1 MIKTGKGINMK
12 TLKIL
17 TTLCFIV
24 ILVSIINA
32 DNSVIKHQSPQES
45 LTARWEWV
53 QNQVGSMKG
62 GLWVGYSFQQLMG
75 KNSFIRSF
83 EDSRSGRPTLEMILE
98 GKVDLQKEESVS
110 DAAREALQSWD
121 NTDKQIEVIAK
132 DVAILFYF
140 NEDKINFNTI
150 HDVKINSLNL
160 PVNLKGKPLLW
171 LGDVSQKESVA
182 FLKDGY
188 KKVKSPEIKEDLVTA
203 IGLHRETPATH
214 DFLSGII
221 DSDENDD
228 IREKAV
234 FWLGQAD
241 NEDALKILVN
251 TIEKDRSD
259 DIREQAVFAIS
270 QMKIESAT
278 STLLNLARQAKD
290 SNVREKAVFWLGQQ
304 NSQEA
309 METLKDIIQGDASP
323 EVKEQAVFALGQMQ
337 RPEATDMLIDL
348 ARNARDRGV
357 QTKAIF
363 WLGQKASD
371 NTNQALE
378 DIAYEDDEGEVQK
391 AAVFALSQ
399 LPADEAV
406 PSLIK
411 IAQGHPNSEV
421 RKNAIFWLGQSGD
434 ERAIDALV
442 EMVKKK

>member
-1 MIKTGKGINMK
+1 MK
-12 TLKIL
+12 VFRII
-17 TTLCFIV
+17 TTLCFTIIV
-24 ILVSIINA
+24 VSVINA
-32 DNSVIKHQSPQES
+32 ENSVIKHQNPQEN
-45 LTARWEWV
+45 LNARWEWAR
-53 QNQVGSMKG
+53 NQAASMKG
-62 GLWVGYSFQQLMG
+62 GVWVGYSFQQLMG

-83 EDSRSGRPTLEMILE
+83 EDSRSSRPTLEMILE
-98 GKVDLQKEESVS
+98 GKVDLQMEESVS
-110 DAAREALQSWD
+110 DAARDALRSLD
-121 NTDKQIEVIAK
+121 NLDKQIEVIAK

-140 NEDKINFNTI
+140 DGSKIGFNTI
-150 HDVKINSLNL
+150 KDLKINSMNL
-160 PVNLKGKPLLW
+160 PVNLKMKPLLW
-171 LGDVSQKESVA
+171 LGEVTQKESVA

-203 IGLHRETPATH
+203 IGLHRDTPVAQ

-221 DSDENDD
+221 ESDEKDD

-241 NEDALKILVN
+241 NEDALKILGN
-251 TIEKDRSD
+251 TVEKDQSE

-278 STLLNLARQAKD
+278 STLVNLAKQAKE

-337 RPEATDMLIDL
+337 RPEATDMLVDL

-357 QTKAIF
+357 RTKAIF
-363 WLGQKASD
+363 WLGQKASA
-371 NTNQALE
+371 NVSEMLE
-378 DIAYEDDEGEVQK
+378 DIVYDDDEGEVQK

-406 PSLIK
+406 PALIK
-411 IAQGHPNSEV
+411 IAQGHPNPEV

>member
-1 MIKTGKGINMK
+1 MILTGKGIDMK
-12 TLKIL
+12 SFKRI
-17 TTLCFIV
+17 TTLGLLV
-24 ILVSIINA
+24 ILISVLRA
-32 DNSVIKHQSPQES
+32 DNSVIKHQNPQEN
-45 LTARWEWV
+45 LNVRWEWAK
-53 QNQVGSMKG
+53 NQAGDMKG
-62 GLWVGYSFQQLMG
+62 GLWVGYSFRQLMG

-83 EDSRSGRPTLEMILE
+83 EDSRSSRPTLEMILE
-98 GKVDLQKEESVS
+98 GKADLQKEESVS
-110 DAAREALQSWD
+110 DAARDALRSLD
-121 NTDKQIEVIAK
+121 NLDKQIEVIAK
-132 DVAILFYF
+132 NVAILFYF
-140 NEDKINFNTI
+140 DGDKIDFNTI
-150 HDVKINSLNL
+150 KDLKINSLNL

-171 LGDVSQKESVA
+171 LGDVSQEESVA
-182 FLKDGY
+182 FLEDGY
-188 KKVKSPEIKEDLVTA
+188 KKVKSAEIKEDLVTA
-203 IGLHRETPATH
+203 IGLHRETSAAQ

-221 DSDENDD
+221 NSDENDD

-241 NEDALKILVN
+241 NENALKILVN
-251 TIEKDRSD
+251 TVENDRSE

-278 STLLNLARQAKD
+278 STLLNLAKQAKD
-290 SNVREKAVFWLGQQ
+290 PNVREKAVFWLGQQ

-323 EVKEQAVFALGQMQ
+323 EVKEQAVFALGQMK
-337 RPEATDMLIDL
+337 RPEATDMLVDL
-348 ARNARDRGV
+348 AKNARDRGV
-357 QTKAIF
+357 RTKAIF
-363 WLGQKASD
+363 WLGQKASA
-371 NTNQALE
+371 NVSEMLE

-406 PSLIK
+406 PALIK
-411 IAQGHPNSEV
+411 IAKAHPNSEV